1 MGIFSY
7 INAFRG
13 YLIIQATCLSS
24 LDAFWSSN
32 AYSLLNCLL
41 DVFSDKLENETH

>member
-7 INAFRG
+7 INAFMS

-24 LDAFWSSN
+24 SEAFWSSN

-41 DVFSDKLENETH
+41 DVLSDKVENETR